1 MPRYLAVIPLAFAAA
16 VTLSCAEAPPPVT
29 KPTALVTPPIA
40 IAVNPNPPPV
50 TIAAPRPPAK
60 GSADWPTFLGPTRD
74 GVSTEKGII
83 APWPAT
89 GLKQVWECELG
100 IGFAPPVIA
109 GGKLFHADRFE
120 DDIRLTA
127 READTGKFL
136 WKYEY
141 PTAYKDFYN
150 YEPGPRA
157 SPVVDGDR
165 VYLYGPDGVLC
176 CVSAAT
182 GKEVWKVDTKEKY
195 FFHQNFFGAGSV
207 PLIDGDLLILPVG
220 GSPKGPRPV
229 DLREAKSNGTALVA
243 FDKKTGEVKYEAG
256 DELSSYA
263 SPIIATINGK
273 KTGLY
278 FARGGLLGFNPQTG
292 KTEFHYKWRAKVEE
306 SVNASNPVVVGDK
319 ILLTECYG
327 VGSAFIDLKDG
338 KPKEIWTD
346 RDNDS
351 VDKSLAC
358 HWNTPIHVGG
368 FVYGSSGRHTE
379 DADIRCVELA
389 TGDVKWRQKRT
400 KRCNLTLVDGHLISM
415 GEYGELA
422 LIKVN
427 PTKYEEVSKY
437 EVPGLEYP
445 CWAAPVVSNGLLYV
459 RGKGK
464 LLALELIPEKK

>member
-1 MPRYLAVIPLAFAAA
+1 MPRYLSALPLAFAAA
-16 VTLSCAEAPPPVT
+16 VTLSCADAPKPITQATAAPVEAEPP
-29 KPTALVTPPIA
+29 LPP
-40 IAVNPNPPPV
+40 
-50 TIAAPRPPAK
+50 AAPRPAAPGA
-60 GSADWPTFLGPTRD
+60 ADWPTFLGPTRD
-74 GVSTEKGII
+74 GVSAEKGIVN
-83 APWPAT
+83 PWPAK
-89 GLKQVWECELG
+89 GLKKVWECDLG
-100 IGFAPPVIA
+100 VGFAPPVTA

-120 DDIRLTA
+120 DTIRLTA
-127 READTGKFL
+127 RAADTGKFL

-141 PTAYKDFYN
+141 PTEYVDRYN
-150 YEPGPRA
+150 YDPGPRA
-157 SPVVDGDR
+157 CPVVDGDR

-182 GKEVWKVDTKEKY
+182 GKEVWKVDTKAKY

-207 PLIDGDLLILPVG
+207 PVIDGDLLILPVG
-220 GSPKGPRPV
+220 GSAKGPRPL
-229 DLREAKSNGTALVA
+229 DLREAKPNGTALVA
-243 FDKKTGEVKYEAG
+243 FDKKTGAVKYAAG
-256 DELSSYA
+256 DELASYA
-263 SPIIATINGK
+263 SPVIATIDGK

-278 FARGGLLGFNPQTG
+278 FARGGLLGFDPQTG
-292 KTEFHYKWRAKVEE
+292 KTEFHYTWRAKVEE

-327 VGSAFIDLKDG
+327 GGSAFIDLKGG

-346 RDNDS
+346 KENDAG
-351 VDKSLAC
+351 DKSLAC

-379 DADIRCVELA
+379 DGDIRCVELA
-389 TGDVKWRQKRT
+389 TGEVKWIKKRT

-422 LIKVN
+422 LLKVN

-445 CWAAPVVSNGLLYV
+445 CWAAPVVSNGLVYV

-464 LLALELIPEKK
+464 LLALELIPAKK